1 MATHSSI
8 LGKSHDQRSLAGY
21 SPWGKK
27 SQIQLSDSVQ
37 FSSVAQSCPTL
48 CNPMDCIARQAP
60 LSMGFFRQEYWSGLP
75 CPPTGDL
82 SDSGIKPASLTSP
95 ALAGMFFV
103 VVQSLSQ
110 KIKICLCDPKDCN
123 TPGFLSFTI
132 SQSLLKLMS
141 IELMMLSNHLI
152 LC

>member
-1 MATHSSI
+1 MGGSGLSHVHMCVFVCVSS
-8 LGKSHDQRSLAGY
+8 L
-21 SPWGKK
+21 
-27 SQIQLSDSVQ
+27 
-37 FSSVAQSCPTL
+37 QSCPTL

-60 LSMGFFRQEYWSGLP
+60 LSMGFFGQEYWSGLP

-82 SDSGIKPASLTSP
+82 SDSGIKPASITSP

-123 TPGFLSFTI
+123 TPDFPVLHYLPEFAQTHV
-132 SQSLLKLMS
+132 Q
-141 IELMMLSNHLI
+141 
-152 LC
+152 